1 MNLKSFKRCQL
12 LLQLC
17 WVGWLFFISVSTVIL
32 FFFPPTFPHKELLAP
47 QQVFAKLEGMD
58 KLMVMWTP
66 PEKAAAAVQKY
77 VVEWRELHPGGGMQP
92 PLGWLWS
99 PPYRLSALISGT

>member
-1 MNLKSFKRCQL
+1 M
-12 LLQLC
+12 
-17 WVGWLFFISVSTVIL
+17 IL

-47 QQVFAKLEGMD
+47 QQVFAKSEGMD

>member
-1 MNLKSFKRCQL
+1 MSVIATTL
-12 LLQLC
+12 LG
-17 WVGWLFFISVSTVIL
+17 WVVVFYICFHCDFV
-32 FFFPPTFPHKELLAP
+32 FFPPTFPHKELLAP
-47 QQVFAKLEGMD
+47 QQVFAKSEGMD

-92 PLGWLWS
+92 PLGWFWS

>member
-17 WVGWLFFISVSTVIL
+17 WVGWLFFNICFHCDFV
-32 FFFPPTFPHKELLAP
+32 FFPPTFPHKELLAP
-47 QQVFAKLEGMD
+47 QQVFAKSEGMD